1 MSSELTTEW
10 KTTDMDGGFLTNQ
23 DIDMVSEIVAEHL
36 RENITDYEPE
46 GDFSFII
53 RVEYVGKKEEE

>member
-10 KTTDMDGGFLTNQ
+10 KTTDMDGGFFNNAEN
-23 DIDMVSEIVAEHL
+23 DMISEIVAEHL
-36 RENITDYEPE
+36 QTNIPDYEPE
-46 GDFSFII
+46 GDFTFII